1 MLVTLSAAPGRS
13 SSESFGGRRLE
24 AMKILVI
31 RFRQMG
37 DAVLATALLNSIR
50 RSFPDAEI
58 HFVLNSQLADLF
70 AGHPSVD
77 RVISFTPE
85 VRHSP
90 LRYLWKILK
99 LMASERYDAVIDMRS
114 TPNCLPFSLFAP
126 FARLR
131 VGLRKGYTRFVMNRR
146 IPVGD
151 ASVDVVTH
159 NLRFLEPLA
168 VFGPVSPTRDFSLSV
183 TPDELT
189 NYSHYLQSEGID
201 LARPILLCGVVS
213 KLAHK
218 SWPMDNMR
226 KVMEAVVREFPQW
239 QIVFN
244 YAPGYEEEAA
254 RRLYAD
260 LGSPASIYINVRAS
274 SMRALVALA
283 SLSTAYFGNEGGA
296 RHIAQAVGTPSL
308 VIVSPDVRKSN
319 WIISNSVEALAIAAA
334 DALAASSPSSPDTT
348 VGPRLASM
356 SYEARYALITPDLVL
371 SRLPPFLLRHS
382 SL

>member
-1 MLVTLSAAPGRS
+1 
-13 SSESFGGRRLE
+13 
-24 AMKILVI
+24 MKILVI

-99 LMASERYDAVIDMRS
+99 LMVSERYDAVIDMRS

-168 VFGPVSPTRDFSLSV
+168 VFGPIAPTRDFSLAV
-183 TPDELT
+183 TPDEIT
-189 NYSHYLQSEGID
+189 AYRRYLQSEGID
-201 LARPILLCGVVS
+201 LTRPILLCGVVS

-218 SWPMDNMR
+218 SWPMQNMR

-260 LGSPASIYINVRAS
+260 LGSPVSVYINVRAS
-274 SMRALVALA
+274 SMRELVALA

-319 WIISNSVEALAIAAA
+319 WIISNSVEALAIDAA
-334 DALAASSPSSPDTT
+334 DALTANNPSSPDTT
-348 VGPRLASM
+348 IESRLSSM

-371 SRLPPFLLRHS
+371 SRLRPFLLLRS
-382 SL
+382 SR

>member
-1 MLVTLSAAPGRS
+1 MGLRRVVDAVARVANLYFFLRFSAPAIVNHAQMLVTLSAALGRS
-13 SSESFGGRRLE
+13 SSEAFGGWRLE
-24 AMKILVI
+24 AMKFLVI

-99 LMASERYDAVIDMRS
+99 LMVSERYDAVIDMRS

-131 VGLRKGYTRFVMNRR
+131 VGLRKGYTRFVMNRC

-159 NLRFLEPLA
+159 
-168 VFGPVSPTRDFSLSV
+168 
-183 TPDELT
+183 
-189 NYSHYLQSEGID
+189 ID
-201 LARPILLCGVVS
+201 LSRPILLCGVVT

-218 SWPMDNMR
+218 SWPMENMR

-254 RRLYAD
+254 RRLYVD
-260 LGSPASIYINVRAS
+260 LGSPASVYINVRAS
-274 SMRALVALA
+274 SMRELVALA

-319 WIISNSVEALAIAAA
+319 WIISNSVEALAIDAA
-334 DALAASSPSSPDTT
+334 DALTASNPSSPDTT
-348 VGPRLASM
+348 IESRLSTM
-356 SYEARYALITPDLVL
+356 SYEARYALIAPDLVL
-371 SRLPPFLLRHS
+371 SRLRPFLFRRS